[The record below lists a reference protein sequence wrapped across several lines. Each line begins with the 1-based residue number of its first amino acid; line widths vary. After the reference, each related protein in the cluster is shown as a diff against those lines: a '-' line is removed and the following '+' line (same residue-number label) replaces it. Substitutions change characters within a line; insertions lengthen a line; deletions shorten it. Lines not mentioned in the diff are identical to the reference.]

1 MFFRAKTSKLDNS
14 KSEDKIKV
22 AFFSTET
29 YDVNSFNKHID
40 PKNFSIDFYEE
51 RLTEK
56 TVHLAKGYDVIC
68 IFTNDIVNENVAD
81 KLVEYGVKFIA
92 LRCAGYNNIDFKA
105 LKNRIQVANVPA
117 YSPNAVAEHAMAL
130 LLTSI
135 RRIHKAYNRT
145 RNFNFDLDDLIGFEL
160 HGKTIGVI
168 GAGKIGKEFIKICR
182 GFGMEVIAYDKFPS
196 EKGNINFVDKDELFK
211 KSDIISIH
219 CPLTSH
225 TKHIINKSSIAKM
238 KKGVVIINT
247 SRGGLIDS
255 DALLEG
261 LLSRKV
267 GAACLDVYEDEEEI
281 FSKDLSSH
289 IMSDD
294 TLTRLIALPNVIVTA
309 HQAFLTEEALQ
320 NIAETTLKNIDQF
333 FTKGK
338 SDNTLYNNS
347 K

>member
-1 MFFRAKTSKLDNS
+1 MFFRGKVSKRNS
-14 KSEDKIKV
+14 IIEDKNKIKV
-22 AFFSTET
+22 AFFSAET
-29 YDVNSFNKHID
+29 YDVDSFNRY
-40 PKNFSIDFYEE
+40 NNSGEFSIDYYEE

-56 TVHLAKGYDVIC
+56 TVHLTKGYDAIC
-68 IFTNDIVNENVAD
+68 IFTNDVVNGVVVD

-92 LRCAGYNNIDFKA
+92 LRCAGYNNVDLKA
-105 LKNRIQVANVPA
+105 LKGRIQVANVPA

-168 GAGKIGKEFIKICR
+168 GAGKIGREFIKTCR

-196 EKGNINFVDKDELFK
+196 EKGNITFVDKDELFRR
-211 KSDIISIH
+211 SDIISIH
-219 CPLTSH
+219 CPLTPH

-261 LLSRKV
+261 LLTRKI

-294 TLTRLIALPNVIVTA
+294 VLTRLIALPNVIVTA

-320 NIAETTLKNIDQF
+320 SIAETTLKNIDQF

-338 SDNTLYNNS
+338 SDNELQ
-347 K
+347 

>member
-1 MFFRAKTSKLDNS
+1 MFFRTKTTRTNDVENKNS
-14 KSEDKIKV
+14 IRV

-29 YDVNSFNKHID
+29 YDVDSFNRYID
-40 PKNFSIDFYEE
+40 PKRFAIDFYEE

-56 TVHLAKGYDVIC
+56 TVHLAQGYDAIC
-68 IFTNDIVNENVAD
+68 IFTNDIINEAVAD

-92 LRCAGYNNIDFKA
+92 LRCAGYNNVDLKA
-105 LKNRIQVANVPA
+105 LKGRIQVANVPA

-168 GAGKIGKEFIKICR
+168 GAGKIGREFIKICR

-196 EKGNINFVDKDELFK
+196 EKGDITFVDKDELFK
-211 KSDIISIH
+211 RSDIISIH
-219 CPLTSH
+219 CPLTPH

-255 DALLEG
+255 DALLDG

-289 IMSDD
+289 IMADD
-294 TLTRLIALPNVIVTA
+294 VLTRLIALPNVIVTA

-338 SDNTLYNNS
+338 SDNDLQ
-347 K
+347 